1 MTQKVNDNNYSN
13 DNNNNNNNNN
23 NKSILFQKAYATAVN
38 QAMEIL
44 GDRVSKIVQDYIED
58 KYSIQLENTC
68 NNPSALSEALHFAID
83 GGKRIIERRI
93 IRLLS
98 KKLDIG
104 YHSAELIN
112 FEKQVKDMREKVLKT
127 HN

>member
-1 MTQKVNDNNYSN
+1 MSQKVNDNNNSN
-13 DNNNNNNNNN
+13 DDDKNN

-38 QAMEIL
+38 QSMEIL
-44 GDRVSKIVQDYIED
+44 GDGVSKIVQDYIED

-98 KKLDIG
+98 KTLKLD
-104 YHSAELIN
+104 YHASELIN
-112 FEKQVKDMREKVLKT
+112 FEKQINDMRKSSEEL
-127 HN
+127 